1 MADDKSV
8 SGDLLAPASDA
19 PPPSRRELFLGFLI
33 VGMQG
38 FGGVLPFA
46 RRMLVEQ
53 RRWVSEREFIEVLSL
68 SQFLPG
74 PNIVNVSIIVGSR
87 FRGASGSVAAVLGLM
102 LMPFLIVL
110 ALAALYAQFAAIEA
124 VRGATNGVSAAAT
137 GLVIATAI
145 KMAQPLKGVAW
156 QIAMGVLTFVAIG
169 LLSFLAI
176 GGVNA
181 LIPEIH
187 RRVVENTH
195 WLTDAD
201 FAQAFA
207 IAQAAPGPN
216 LLIVSLI
223 GWKVD
228 GFLGALVC
236 TVAICAPSSALTFA
250 VAHVWDRFR
259 DAPLR
264 KAIQY
269 GLAPVTVG
277 LVLASGFILARTVD
291 NSAVAVG
298 LTAATVVLALATRLH
313 PLWMLA
319 AGAAV
324 GAFVAV

>member
-8 SGDLLAPASDA
+8 PGDLLAPASDA

-53 RRWVSEREFIEVLSL
+53 RRWISEREFIEVLSL

-169 LLSFLAI
+169 LLRVPLLWALAM
-176 GGVNA
+176 
-181 LIPEIH
+181 L
-187 RRVVENTH
+187 
-195 WLTDAD
+195 
-201 FAQAFA
+201 
-207 IAQAAPGPN
+207 
-216 LLIVSLI
+216 
-223 GWKVD
+223 
-228 GFLGALVC
+228 
-236 TVAICAPSSALTFA
+236 
-250 VAHVWDRFR
+250 
-259 DAPLR
+259 APLSIVIAWWIR
-264 KAIQY
+264 
-269 GLAPVTVG
+269 
-277 LVLASGFILARTVD
+277 R
-291 NSAVAVG
+291 
-298 LTAATVVLALATRLH
+298 
-313 PLWMLA
+313 
-319 AGAAV
+319 
-324 GAFVAV
+324 

>member
-8 SGDLLAPASDA
+8 PGDLLAPAPDA

-145 KMAQPLKGVAW
+145 KMAQPLKGVVW

-169 LLSFLAI
+169 LLRVPLLWALAMLAPLSI
-176 GGVNA
+176 
-181 LIPEIH
+181 
-187 RRVVENTH
+187 
-195 WLTDAD
+195 
-201 FAQAFA
+201 A
-207 IAQAAPGPN
+207 IAWR
-216 LLIVSLI
+216 I
-223 GWKVD
+223 
-228 GFLGALVC
+228 
-236 TVAICAPSSALTFA
+236 
-250 VAHVWDRFR
+250 RR
-259 DAPLR
+259 
-264 KAIQY
+264 
-269 GLAPVTVG
+269 
-277 LVLASGFILARTVD
+277 
-291 NSAVAVG
+291 
-298 LTAATVVLALATRLH
+298 
-313 PLWMLA
+313 
-319 AGAAV
+319 
-324 GAFVAV
+324 

>member
-8 SGDLLAPASDA
+8 PGDLLAPAPDA

-46 RRMLVEQ
+46 RRMLIEQ
-53 RRWVSEREFIEVLSL
+53 RRWLSEREFIEVLSL

-169 LLSFLAI
+169 LLRVPLLWALAMLAPLSI
-176 GGVNA
+176 
-181 LIPEIH
+181 
-187 RRVVENTH
+187 
-195 WLTDAD
+195 
-201 FAQAFA
+201 A
-207 IAQAAPGPN
+207 IAWW
-216 LLIVSLI
+216 I
-223 GWKVD
+223 
-228 GFLGALVC
+228 
-236 TVAICAPSSALTFA
+236 
-250 VAHVWDRFR
+250 RR
-259 DAPLR
+259 
-264 KAIQY
+264 
-269 GLAPVTVG
+269 
-277 LVLASGFILARTVD
+277 
-291 NSAVAVG
+291 
-298 LTAATVVLALATRLH
+298 
-313 PLWMLA
+313 
-319 AGAAV
+319 
-324 GAFVAV
+324 

>member
-8 SGDLLAPASDA
+8 PGDLLAPPSDA
-19 PPPSRRELFLGFLI
+19 PPPSRRELFLRFLI

-87 FRGASGSVAAVLGLM
+87 FRGPSGSVAAVLGLM

-110 ALAALYAQFAAIEA
+110 ALAAMYAQFAAIEA

-169 LLSFLAI
+169 LLRVPLLWALAMLAPLSI
-176 GGVNA
+176 
-181 LIPEIH
+181 
-187 RRVVENTH
+187 
-195 WLTDAD
+195 
-201 FAQAFA
+201 A
-207 IAQAAPGPN
+207 IAWW
-216 LLIVSLI
+216 I
-223 GWKVD
+223 
-228 GFLGALVC
+228 
-236 TVAICAPSSALTFA
+236 
-250 VAHVWDRFR
+250 RR
-259 DAPLR
+259 
-264 KAIQY
+264 
-269 GLAPVTVG
+269 
-277 LVLASGFILARTVD
+277 
-291 NSAVAVG
+291 
-298 LTAATVVLALATRLH
+298 
-313 PLWMLA
+313 
-319 AGAAV
+319 
-324 GAFVAV
+324 